1 MSNSK
6 SRNVFP
12 FIAAGVIVDE
22 GEAHLCVLGDD
33 GWPHYTSV
41 ELDDPARWRKALAT
55 LADPETPTLGKHRRP
70 ALRKPVW
77 LGMEEGA
84 LSVVS
89 RRLLALVLLPKGQLS
104 IVPRA
109 DLMGY
114 ADRVGA
120 TVGCRF
126 DRSELLANYVMRV
139 RPEAHENVLE
149 EAADTI
155 HLAAAR
161 SRAGR

>member
-1 MSNSK
+1 MSNTK

-22 GEAHLCVLGDD
+22 GEAHICVLGDD

-41 ELDDPARWRKALAT
+41 ELNDPARWRKALAT

-70 ALRKPVW
+70 ALRKPIW

-84 LSVVS
+84 LSQVP

-104 IVPRA
+104 LVTRTELR
-109 DLMGY
+109 DY
-114 ADRVGA
+114 ADRVGV
-120 TVGCRF
+120 TGGCRF
-126 DRSELLANYVMRV
+126 DRAELLANYVMRV
-139 RPEAHENVLE
+139 RPEAQEDLLE

-155 HLAAAR
+155 RVAAAR
-161 SRAGR
+161 SRARG

>member
-1 MSNSK
+1 MSIQK
-6 SRNVFP
+6 PRNIFP
-12 FIAAGVIVDE
+12 YIAAGVIVDE
-22 GEAHLCVLGDD
+22 GEAHICVLGDD

-41 ELDDPARWRKALAT
+41 EVDDPARWRKALAT

-70 ALRKPVW
+70 ALRKPIW

-84 LSVVS
+84 LDVVS

-104 IVPRA
+104 LLPRA
-109 DLMGY
+109 DLREY
-114 ADRVGA
+114 ARRVGL

-126 DRSELLANYVMRV
+126 DRAELLANYVMRV
-139 RPEAHENVLE
+139 RPEANCELLE

-155 HLAAAR
+155 GLAAAR
-161 SRAGR
+161 SRARG